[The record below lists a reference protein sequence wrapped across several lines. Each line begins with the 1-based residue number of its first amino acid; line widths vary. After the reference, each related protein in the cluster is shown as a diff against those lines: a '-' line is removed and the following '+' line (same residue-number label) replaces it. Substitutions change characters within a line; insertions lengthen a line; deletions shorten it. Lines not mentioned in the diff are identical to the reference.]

1 MFLKT
6 DYTMR
11 RGLMLKSNIFR
22 QYDIRG
28 IYGAELDEESA
39 YRIARALAAKA
50 VRQGCRRI
58 LVGRDNRES
67 SNSLRQITLN
77 ALIDSGCEVVDIGL
91 VITPIFY
98 FAARHLDIK
107 AGLMI
112 TASHNPAEYNGFK
125 ILLGETTI
133 YGEEIQE
140 LRFLAENRDFVSGN
154 QGKLTEVNVIDEYV
168 KMIKEKIKL
177 GPKKLKIVVDCGNG
191 TASIF
196 APRVFRELGCE
207 VVELYCDS
215 DPTFPHHHPDPVA
228 VENCQDLIRLVKQEQ
243 ADVGIGLDGD
253 GDRVGVVDSLGNI
266 IWGDLLMVLFWRE
279 ILPKYPGTECIVEVK
294 CSQSLIDEIYQLGGR
309 PLISP
314 TGHSLIKA
322 KMKEL
327 GAVFTGEMSGHIFFA
342 DEYYGFDDAL
352 YASARLLRILSYS
365 EKGLDELLQDVP
377 KYYNTPEIRIKSTD
391 EQKYLVVEKVL
402 NHFRSRYQVIEVDGA
417 RIIFPDGWGLVRV
430 SNTGPE
436 LIIRCEG
443 NTPEAL
449 AQIQEELFG
458 FLGTL
463 GIQIVN

>member
-1 MFLKT
+1 
-6 DYTMR
+6 
-11 RGLMLKSNIFR
+11 MLKSNIFR

-39 YRIARALAAKA
+39 YRIARAFAAKA